1 MVHNWVHI
9 AMGRDSKVHINIY
22 LPLSTARSRA
32 DAPLQAVSWCLLPVG
47 PWSITAALP
56 WRTEDWRPQQT
67 AILRNVV
74 RKPRIGEAQ
83 CTVGPRLTQPSPGNI
98 SPCHEAL
105 LRTSQR
111 KRNNI
116 NHITS
121 IFIFQFHST
130 YIKYDLDIEIG
141 LLIILTAS
149 TARACTLYP
158 CLDNM

>member
-1 MVHNWVHI
+1 MRYTYGTYWVHI

-22 LPLSTARSRA
+22 LPLSTARPCA
-32 DAPLQAVSWCLLPVG
+32 GGPLQAVSWCLLPG

-56 WRTEDWRPQQT
+56 WRAEDWRPQQT

-111 KRNNI
+111 KK
-116 NHITS
+116 
-121 IFIFQFHST
+121 Q
-130 YIKYDLDIEIG
+130 YI
-141 LLIILTAS
+141 
-149 TARACTLYP
+149 
-158 CLDNM
+158 

>member
-1 MVHNWVHI
+1 
-9 AMGRDSKVHINIY
+9 MGREDGIQKYILIST
-22 LPLSTARSRA
+22 STARPCA
-32 DAPLQAVSWCLLPVG
+32 GGPLQAVSWCLLPVG

-149 TARACTLYP
+149 TTRECTLYP

>member
-1 MVHNWVHI
+1 MFSN
-9 AMGRDSKVHINIY
+9 VHINIY
-22 LPLSTARSRA
+22 LYSSPPCWWSSAGGVLVFTAGSMVQHCSTAVEDGGLEAAA
-32 DAPLQAVSWCLLPVG
+32 DGDPPQCWEKASGWTGSVG
-47 PWSITAALP
+47 
-56 WRTEDWRPQQT
+56 
-67 AILRNVV
+67 
-74 RKPRIGEAQ
+74 
-83 CTVGPRLTQPSPGNI
+83 LTQPSPGNI

>member
-1 MVHNWVHI
+1 MVHTGYTLPWDGTQKCI
-9 AMGRDSKVHINIY
+9 LI

-67 AILRNVV
+67 AILCNVV
-74 RKPRIGEAQ
+74 RKPRIGQAQ

-105 LRTSQR
+105 LQTSQR

-130 YIKYDLDIEIG
+130 YIKYDLDVEIG
-141 LLIILTAS
+141 LLYYIFYIS
-149 TARACTLYP
+149 SLYCQSMHP
-158 CLDNM
+158 VSMLR

>member
-1 MVHNWVHI
+1 MYI
-9 AMGRDSKVHINIY
+9 LTST
-22 LPLSTARSRA
+22 STARPCA
-32 DAPLQAVSWCLLPVG
+32 GGPLQAVSWCLLPA
-47 PWSITAALP
+47 PWSSTAAL
-56 WRTEDWRPQQT
+56 EDGGLEAAADGDPPQCWEKASGWT
-67 AILRNVV
+67 
-74 RKPRIGEAQ
+74 GS
-83 CTVGPRLTQPSPGNI
+83 VGLTQPSPGNI

-141 LLIILTAS
+141 L
-149 TARACTLYP
+149 
-158 CLDNM
+158 